1 MAYKIII
8 ADQSRSVLEVLHL
21 AFLGSGYDIYTFMNG
36 EEVIKSIP
44 HIEPDAFLIG
54 ISLKEKGG
62 LEVGK
67 YIKESKDYK
76 DLPVIFLVG
85 AFRELDEEKISK
97 IPHQGV
103 IREPFDSGEVV
114 GKVKNLLEGDKGL
127 DTLPEDPS
135 YNEIEEIERIFQK
148 RLDAVKKNMDSRIRD
163 AVRKEIYEAVNEL
176 EKRVKAGILGEIK
189 KNKDYKL

>member
-21 AFLGSGYDIYTFMNG
+21 AFLSSGYDIYTFMNG

-76 DLPVIFLVG
+76 DLPIIFLIG
-85 AFRELDEEKISK
+85 AFMELDEEKISK
-97 IPHQGV
+97 IPHQGL

-114 GKVKNLLEGDKGL
+114 GKVKSLLEGDKGL

-135 YNEIEEIERIFQK
+135 YNEIEEIERMFQK
-148 RLDAVKKNMDSRIRD
+148 RLDAVKKNMDCRIRD

-176 EKRVKAGILGEIK
+176 EKRIKAGILGEIK
-189 KNKDYKL
+189 KR